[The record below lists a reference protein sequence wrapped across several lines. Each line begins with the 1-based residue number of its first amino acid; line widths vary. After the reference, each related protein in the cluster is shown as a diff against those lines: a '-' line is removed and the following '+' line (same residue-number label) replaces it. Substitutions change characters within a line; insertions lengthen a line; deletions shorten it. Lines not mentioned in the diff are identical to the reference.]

1 VAERRVRASTRSAR
15 AARYGRG
22 SGRPCPVPGALGRSP
37 APREQAA
44 AMQAPVS
51 GAARAAAPAEGR
63 REAVAAPA
71 RVSSGQAPPAGRM
84 RPTAVTRR
92 RHGRASLAGR
102 LEAEASDRARRSR
115 EQPAAPPSRRCAPQ
129 RAARSTRAPGAV
141 TAAAGRVAARRAT
154 ATTRAK
160 PGLER
165 QGCEESLPRCQENP
179 RAARGPGCVV
189 KDNGIPVFGESGKK
203 VELKL
208 VKG

>member
-1 VAERRVRASTRSAR
+1 V
-15 AARYGRG
+15 
-22 SGRPCPVPGALGRSP
+22 
-37 APREQAA
+37 
-44 AMQAPVS
+44 AMQAPLS
-51 GAARAAAPAEGR
+51 AAARPAEPAEGP

-71 RVSSGQAPPAGRM
+71 QVSCGRAPPAGRM
-84 RPTAVTRR
+84 RPAAVTTR
-92 RHGRASLAGR
+92 RHGRASFAGR
-102 LEAEASDRARRSR
+102 LGPEACERARGSR
-115 EQPAAPPSRRCAPQ
+115 ELPVAPPSRRCAPQ
-129 RAARSTRAPGAV
+129 HAARPTRAAGAV

-189 KDNGIPVFGESGKK
+189 KNNGIPVFGESGRK